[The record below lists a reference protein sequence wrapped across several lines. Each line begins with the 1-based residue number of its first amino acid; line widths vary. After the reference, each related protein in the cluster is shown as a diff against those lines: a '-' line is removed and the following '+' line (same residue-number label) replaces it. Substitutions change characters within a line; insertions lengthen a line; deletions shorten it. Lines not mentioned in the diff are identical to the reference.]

1 MEKLKKIFFI
11 LFVSIFVGLF
21 GINVKAAT
29 TSYKTTVVNSFPSEE
44 KITLKNDGFVNSSG
58 YNSSSGWVTGK
69 PSVYN
74 KHTSSNYALCTN
86 FRRENADSSYTCKID
101 NSGWSNDKAVSA
113 GVAAIILKASGGINK
128 DLAAANYFKAE
139 LAINYFLANNSAK
152 NSSNGKKYGTSENNI
167 GVLATKDIINLAGA
181 GTDVATKILNFNKN
195 KVSVK
200 VGTLKNI
207 DSNQYEATVT
217 RTGIKDANV
226 DYEVSVTQEGNNNIQ
241 ATYNGKKITISNV
254 NKSGKKI
261 KVTIKFKY
269 SYDYYLAKNYI
280 CNGTKNQSMTLNKLK
295 KETAIFN
302 VSASQAI
309 DTTPESSS
317 GGQESGSKIEKCA
330 INFYKEDLNGS
341 PLEGSEFGFTIAG
354 LVQSSY
360 MLDSYSS
367 DDVKNKACFP
377 MEIEGIQNLSSFTEK
392 KAPIGYKKDF
402 KMYDNTTGE
411 EKEITNNKIEADYD
425 NPKDVIIKDAPDTHL
440 IVRKI
445 DGDSK
450 KILAGATL
458 GLYHN
463 GEIQKWDYT
472 TVDGKS
478 ADDNG
483 NKYAKISENGTQTTW
498 TTTATEGI
506 NFVELSYDEEY
517 SIVEEKAPEGYII
530 NNNTTTVT
538 LKNTD
543 TERSQIIDAIDYASS
558 VKFSK
563 QDITTKKELP
573 GAKLKIIDGQG
584 NVYAEWTS
592 TNQPYEIKTLAD
604 GSYYLSETTA
614 PEGYEL
620 NTETIP
626 FVVEN
631 GKAKST
637 VVMYNTPNKVIVA
650 DTLLKNRLITYV
662 IGGMLIALGTGVL
675 CYEFKKKKHS

>member
-11 LFVSIFVGLF
+11 LFVSIFVGLC

-44 KITLKNDGFVNSSG
+44 KITLKNDGFVNASG

-86 FRRENADSSYTCKID
+86 FKRENADSSYTCKID

-128 DLAAANYFKAE
+128 DLTAANYFKAE
-139 LAINYFLANNSAK
+139 LAINYFLATNSAK
-152 NSSNGKKYGTSENNI
+152 NSKEGKKYGTSENKI
-167 GVLATKDIINLAGA
+167 GTLATNEIKNLAGI
-181 GTDVATKILNFNKN
+181 GTKAATTYLNFDK
-195 KVSVK
+195 KKASVK
-200 VGTLKNI
+200 IGAFKCEN
-207 DSNQYEATVT
+207 NACKATVSFSGIVEKT
-217 RTGIKDANV
+217 IDYNVIKIEKASISAKYENNQTGIS
-226 DYEVSVTQEGNNNIQ
+226 VSYDEG
-241 ATYNGKKITISNV
+241 TKEITISNYDSSLGSV
-254 NKSGKKI
+254 NVAASF
-261 KVTIKFKY
+261 KF
-269 SYDYYLAKNYI
+269 SLDYYLSQNYS
-280 CNGTKNQSMTLNKLK
+280 CNGNKNQSMTLNKVL
-295 KETAIFN
+295 KETETFSFKSERDI
-302 VSASQAI
+302 VSTSSQNS
-309 DTTPESSS
+309 DTSQS
-317 GGQESGSKIEKCA
+317 GNMDQVCA

-341 PLEGSEFGFTIAG
+341 PLSGAKIKIGDADP
-354 LVQSSY
+354 LP
-360 MLDSYSS
+360 LASYSS
-367 DDVKNKACFP
+367 KDESEATNATANRLCYSMNVNKK
-377 MEIEGIQNLSSFTEK
+377 ESLKGITEETV
-392 KAPIGYKKDF
+392 PFGYKS
-402 KMYDNTTGE
+402 TT
-411 EKEITNNKIEADYD
+411 ISDQQADYS

-445 DGDSK
+445 DGDTK
-450 KILAGATL
+450 KLLAGATL

-472 TVDGKS
+472 EVDEKS

-483 NKYAKISENGTQTTW
+483 NKYAKISENGTHTTW

-517 SIVEEKAPEGYII
+517 SIVEEKAPTGYII
-530 NNNTTTVT
+530 NNDTTSVT

-543 TERSQIIDAIDYASS
+543 TERSQTIDAIDYLSS

-573 GAKLKIIDGQG
+573 GAKLKVIDGQG

-614 PEGYEL
+614 PDGYEL

-637 VVMYNTPNKVIVA
+637 VVMHNTPNKVIVA

-675 CYEFKKKKHS
+675 CYELKKKKHS